1 MGVEGELVRFEG
13 SAGSSEE
20 VKVAPDVERIFHEVT
35 CI

>member
-20 VKVAPDVERIFHEVT
+20 VKIVERIFYEVT
-35 CI
+35 FI